1 MGCAEGKSAS
11 AAVVIYNM
19 QREKIRI
26 KFGKS
31 VREICENIP
40 NPKKKKKKEK
50 TILANYKHTNYQYR
64 SKVIFLK
71 ASKLKCKA

>member
-11 AAVVIYNM
+11 AAVVINNM

-50 TILANYKHTNYQYR
+50 TILSN
-64 SKVIFLK
+64 
-71 ASKLKCKA
+71 